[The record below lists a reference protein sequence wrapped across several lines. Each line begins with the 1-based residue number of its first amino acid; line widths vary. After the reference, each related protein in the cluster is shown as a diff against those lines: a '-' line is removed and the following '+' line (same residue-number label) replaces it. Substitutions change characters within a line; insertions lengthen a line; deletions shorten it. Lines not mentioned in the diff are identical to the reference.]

1 MTSPQ
6 ERALILAL
14 NLVDEALSKA
24 KAARLNLEELLDEE
38 RGAPSAEEEIRAEFA
53 ANGEAARFPETDP

>member
-1 MTSPQ
+1 MSDR
-6 ERALILAL
+6 ELIDTL
-14 NLVDEALSKA
+14 NMLEQAKLKLNASIRVLEAF
-24 KAARLNLEELLDEE
+24 LDEE

>member
-1 MTSPQ
+1 MDD
-6 ERALILAL
+6 RDLIDTL
-14 NLVDEALSKA
+14 NMLSEAKLK
-24 KAARLNLEELLDEE
+24 LNASIRILEEFLDEE